1 MKENVFGNNL
11 KRLRKKKNL
20 TQKDLG
26 DLIHYSDKNIS
37 KWEQGKSLPEDDE
50 TIETL
55 AKILEVDK
63 KQLFEEHSNNF
74 FKSKIF
80 KIIFMNICAI
90 LIFLFIFFYFTR
102 TKAYTIQTDNK
113 NVFIENGNF
122 IISNSYINF
131 SINNVD
137 TDSLEEIESIEL
149 YKYKNNNSDPILLH
163 RTTSFPIYINQDNI
177 SKHIMKN
184 LINDIVVLKINYKN
198 NTEQNIRLSFKKSS
212 NKFSD
217 EEKTRGRTVKEN
229 DLYSSSKSAEEY
241 LTKIGFVYQYNSYVR
256 EIDENMYISYN
267 KGSYLRYNI
276 EENKRI
282 KVLTMSITKNYL
294 SVTESYSNKDKNT
307 MEELDISKYKAK
319 DCLEIECKS
328 DEDYIGYLIFLKD
341 RINSFEK

>member
-163 RTTSFPIYINQDNI
+163 RTTSFPININENNVN
-177 SKHIMKN
+177 KN
-184 LINDIVVLKINYKN
+184 VMRNLLKEIIILRINYKN
-198 NTEQNIRLSFKKSS
+198 NTEQNIKLTFKATD
-212 NKFSD
+212 NKYGN

-241 LTKIGFVYQYNSYVR
+241 LTKIGFVKDSNSYVNY
-256 EIDENMYISYN
+256 IDEDMYISYN
-267 KGSYLRYNI
+267 KKSLIQYVIN
-276 EENKRI
+276 NKEYR
-282 KVLTMSITKNYL
+282 KNYTL
-294 SVTESYSNKDKNT
+294 LLNNNDFSLTTISYEDGKTKTKS
-307 MEELDISKYKAK
+307 LDISKYKAK

-341 RINSFEK
+341 RINSFEN